1 MKSRSRVNYRTRL
14 MTNDYIHC
22 QSNLNEKDEEMCF
35 NYTGSVLSKNTK
47 ALIYVFL
54 FFI

>member
-1 MKSRSRVNYRTRL
+1 

-22 QSNLNEKDEEMCF
+22 QSNWKNEKDEEMCF
-35 NYTGSVLSKNTK
+35 NYTESVLSKNTK
-47 ALIYVFL
+47 GLIYVF

>member
-1 MKSRSRVNYRTRL
+1 

-22 QSNLNEKDEEMCF
+22 QSDLNEKDEEMCF

-47 ALIYVFL
+47 ALIYVVF